1 LHKSQKI
8 ELFNMKILILLF
20 IFFIVVGYFFIR
32 LIKKFIEIT
41 DIFGDDT
48 FINLTDD
55 KKKKKKISK

>member
-55 KKKKKKISK
+55 EKKKIKKN

>member
-55 KKKKKKISK
+55 EKKKNKKN

>member
-1 LHKSQKI
+1 
-8 ELFNMKILILLF
+8 MKILILLF

-48 FINLTDD
+48 FINLTDE
-55 KKKKKKISK
+55 KKKLVNNNIY